1 MKMKHEIGRK
11 KVLTIMV
18 LSISILFSLLTIQ
31 NEAVDKTNNTS
42 SKNTQTS
49 SNTKANNTSNTGKTN
64 NTTNTNTTTTGKSSN
79 ANLSNLGIKPH
90 DFSGFKAATTSY
102 KVTVPQNT
110 ETIEVYAKAQEAKA
124 TVTGTGKKKLEIG
137 ENKIEVVVTAED
149 GTKKTYTINI
159 TRGTQKEGTTT
170 TNAGETNVP
179 NGNGLSELSINGSTL
194 SPDFQTNV
202 YQYTTEYV
210 GKDTKLN
217 IGTVPTSEDYIVEIM
232 GNENLKEGRNI
243 ITIAVSQKGGESIAT
258 YQITVNKRL
267 AEEQE
272 EGAISS
278 NIIGI
283 VVAIVIL
290 VAIIGFFVLRKKG
303 SKNIA
308 KDFSGVSLYKKHA
321 MDKEETHNITTI
333 PRQETNNIT
342 TMPRPEINDTTTISR
357 SETNDMTT
365 IPRQETNDTT
375 IIPRPETNDTTTMPK
390 PETNDTTTMPRPET
404 NDTTTIPRQEINDI
418 TAIPEQETYNST
430 MIPKEEIQ
438 NTTRM
443 PEEQIHETT
452 AMPKEEYKEGEVQ
465 EIEKT
470 SREELKEKFL
480 NNYSNYEED
489 YEDKSK
495 DGKRRSKHRGK
506 RFK

>member
-31 NEAVDKTNNTS
+31 NEAVDKTSNTS
-42 SKNTQTS
+42 NKNTQTS
-49 SNTKANNTSNTGKTN
+49 SNTKASNSTSNTGKTN
-64 NTTNTNTTTTGKSSN
+64 NTTNANTTTTGKSSN

-90 DFSGFKAATTSY
+90 DFSGFKATITSY

-124 TVTGTGKKKLEIG
+124 TVTGIGKKKLEKG
-137 ENKIEVVVTAED
+137 ENKIEVIVTAED

-159 TRGTQKEGTTT
+159 TRGAQKEET
-170 TNAGETNVP
+170 TNTNTGETNEA

-232 GNENLKEGRNI
+232 GNENLKEGRNL
-243 ITIAVSQKGGESIAT
+243 ITVVVSQKGGENVAT
-258 YQITVNKRL
+258 YQITVNKSL
-267 AEEQE
+267 ADEQE
-272 EGAISS
+272 ESEISS
-278 NIIGI
+278 TIIGI
-283 VVAIVIL
+283 VVAVVIL
-290 VAIIGFFVLRKKG
+290 VVIVGFFVLRKKG
-303 SKNIA
+303 NKSIA

-321 MDKEETHNITTI
+321 KEEKDKEVSKTRRKEEKHSTITI
-333 PRQETNNIT
+333 
-342 TMPRPEINDTTTISR
+342 
-357 SETNDMTT
+357 
-365 IPRQETNDTT
+365 
-375 IIPRPETNDTTTMPK
+375 
-390 PETNDTTTMPRPET
+390 PRPET
-404 NDTTTIPRQEINDI
+404 NDTTTIPKQEINDTTTMSEPEI
-418 TAIPEQETYNST
+418 NDTTTMPRQETNDTTTIPKQETYDA
-430 MIPKEEIQ
+430 
-438 NTTRM
+438 TRM
-443 PEEQIHETT
+443 SEEQVHDTT
-452 AMPKEEYKEGEVQ
+452 VVPKEEYNYKEGQVE

-470 SREELKEKFL
+470 SKEELKEKFL